1 MTSTQSSCSSRPP
14 WHPCRLV
21 STPESPFQTALVNKA
36 LDFARAHLNDVEYN
50 HVVRSWLLGFAI
62 ASKAPEL
69 QNRDQEVHSISAI
82 LHDMG
87 WDTTGELVSKDK
99 RFEVDGAD
107 AARLF
112 LKREAVEAEW
122 DTHRLQLV
130 WDAIALHT
138 TSSIAFYK
146 EPEVLATYCG
156 INADFVGP
164 ERAFG
169 GHLTWQEYKTVVE
182 ELPRL
187 SFKEGVREIFCG
199 LCRTKPETTYD
210 NFAGQYGERFVE
222 GYSLAGH
229 QQIDRLEEFTL
240 P

>member
-1 MTSTQSSCSSRPP
+1 MTSLPTRVYAGITVPK
-14 WHPCRLV
+14 
-21 STPESPFQTALVNKA
+21 TTLVNKA
-36 LDFARAHLNDVEYN
+36 LDFARTHLNDAVYN
-50 HVVRSWLLGFAI
+50 HVVRSWLFGFAI
-62 ASKAPEL
+62 ASKAPGL
-69 QNRDQEVHSISAI
+69 QDRDLEVHSISAI

-87 WDTTGELVSKDK
+87 WDKTGDLVSKDK
-99 RFEVDGAD
+99 GFEVDGAD

-112 LKREAVEAEW
+112 LEREAVEGQW
-122 DTHRLQLV
+122 DAHRVQLV

-138 TSSIAFYK
+138 TKSIAWYK
-146 EPEVLATYCG
+146 EPEVLATSSG

-169 GHLTWQEYKTVVE
+169 GHLTWQEYHTVIE

-187 SFKEGVREIFCG
+187 GLKESVRETFCEF
-199 LCRTKPETTYD
+199 CRTKPETTYD
-210 NFAGQYGERFVE
+210 NITGQYGERFVE

-229 QQIDRLEEFTL
+229 QQIDLIETLTL

>member
-1 MTSTQSSCSSRPP
+1 MASLPTRVYAGIIVPN
-14 WHPCRLV
+14 
-21 STPESPFQTALVNKA
+21 TALVNKA
-36 LDFARAHLNDVEYN
+36 LDFARTHLNDAVYN
-50 HVVRSWLLGFAI
+50 HVVRSWLFGFAI
-62 ASKAPEL
+62 ASKAPGL
-69 QNRDQEVHSISAI
+69 QDRDLEVHSISAI

-87 WDTTGELVSKDK
+87 WDKSGDLVSKDK

-112 LKREAVEAEW
+112 LKREAVEGQW
-122 DTHRLQLV
+122 DAHRVQLV

-138 TSSIAFYK
+138 TKSIAWYK
-146 EPEVLATYCG
+146 EPEVLATSSG

-169 GHLTWQEYKTVVE
+169 GHLTWQEYHTVIE

-187 SFKEGVREIFCG
+187 GLKESVRETFCE

-210 NFAGQYGERFVE
+210 NTTGQYGERFVE

-229 QQIDRLEEFTL
+229 QQIDLIENLTL

>member
-1 MTSTQSSCSSRPP
+1 MASLPTRTYAGITVPN
-14 WHPCRLV
+14 
-21 STPESPFQTALVNKA
+21 TTLVNKA
-36 LDFARAHLNDVEYN
+36 LDFARAHLSDAAYN
-50 HVVRSWLLGFAI
+50 HVVRSWLFGFAI
-62 ASKAPEL
+62 ASKVPEL
-69 QNRDQEVHSISAI
+69 KDRDLEVHSISAI

-112 LKREAVEAEW
+112 LKREAVKGEW

-138 TSSIAFYK
+138 TRSIAWYK
-146 EPEVLATYCG
+146 EPEVSVTSYG
-156 INADFVGP
+156 IHADFVGP

-169 GHLTWQEYKTVVE
+169 GHLTWQEYKTIVE

-187 SFKEGVREIFCG
+187 GLKESVRETMCE
-199 LCRTKPETTYD
+199 LCRAKPETTYD
-210 NFAGQYGERFVE
+210 NMAGQYGERFVE

-229 QQIDRLEEFTL
+229 QQIDMIEDYTL
-240 P
+240 S

>member
-1 MTSTQSSCSSRPP
+1 MPTRVYAGITVPN
-14 WHPCRLV
+14 
-21 STPESPFQTALVNKA
+21 TTLVNKA
-36 LDFARAHLNDVEYN
+36 LDFARTHLNDAVYN
-50 HVVRSWLLGFAI
+50 HVVRSWLFGFAI
-62 ASKAPEL
+62 ASKAPGL
-69 QNRDQEVHSISAI
+69 QDRDLEVHSISAI

-112 LKREAVEAEW
+112 LKREAVEGQW
-122 DTHRLQLV
+122 DAHRVQLV

-138 TSSIAFYK
+138 TRSIAWYK
-146 EPEVLATYCG
+146 EPEVLATSNG
-156 INADFVGP
+156 IHADFVGP

-169 GHLTWQEYKTVVE
+169 GHLTWQEYHTVIE

-187 SFKEGVREIFCG
+187 GLKESVRETFCE

-210 NFAGQYGERFVE
+210 NMTGQYGERLVE

-229 QQIDRLEEFTL
+229 QQIDLIENLTL

>member
-1 MTSTQSSCSSRPP
+1 MASLPTRVYAGITVPD
-14 WHPCRLV
+14 
-21 STPESPFQTALVNKA
+21 TPLVNKA
-36 LDFARAHLNDVEYN
+36 LEFARARLSDAVYN
-50 HVVRSWLLGFAI
+50 HVVRSWLFGFAI
-62 ASKAPEL
+62 ASKASDEL
-69 QNRDQEVHSISAI
+69 QSRDLEVHSIAAI

-112 LKREAVEAEW
+112 LKREAVEGEW
-122 DTHRLQLV
+122 DAHRLQLV

-138 TSSIAFYK
+138 TISIAWYK
-146 EPEVLATYCG
+146 EPEVLATSHG
-156 INADFVGP
+156 IRADFVGP

-169 GHLTWQEYKTVVE
+169 GHLTWQEYNIIVE

-187 SFKEGVREIFCG
+187 GFKESVRGI
-199 LCRTKPETTYD
+199 LCDLCKTKPETTYD
-210 NFAGQYGERFVE
+210 NVTGQYGERFVE
-222 GYSLAGH
+222 GFSLAGH
-229 QQIDRLEEFTL
+229 QQIDLIEDYTL

>member
-1 MTSTQSSCSSRPP
+1 MASLPTRAYAGITVPN
-14 WHPCRLV
+14 
-21 STPESPFQTALVNKA
+21 TALVNKA
-36 LDFARAHLNDVEYN
+36 LVFARARLSDAVYN
-50 HVVRSWLLGFAI
+50 HVVRSWLFGFAI

-69 QNRDQEVHSISAI
+69 QDRDLEVHSISAI

-87 WDTTGELVSKDK
+87 WDTTGELVSNDK

-107 AARLF
+107 AARLS
-112 LKREAVEAEW
+112 LQREAVEGEW
-122 DTHRLQLV
+122 DAHRLQLV

-138 TSSIAFYK
+138 TRSIAWYK
-146 EPEVLATYCG
+146 EPEVIATSCG
-156 INADFVGP
+156 IYADFVGP

-169 GHLTWQEYKTVVE
+169 GHLTWQEYKTIIE

-187 SFKEGVREIFCG
+187 GVKEGLREAMCK

-210 NFAGQYGERFVE
+210 NIAGQYGERFVE

-229 QQIDRLEEFTL
+229 RQVDLLEGYTL